1 MRSKDAIRNT
11 PQRTFCDPSVAVAA
25 MQLSPTALLTQ
36 LKTYGFLFE
45 QLCIRDLKA
54 YISDIDTHVG
64 YYHDR
69 YGLEADMVLHLGD
82 GRYALVE
89 FKLGSKEIE
98 DGATHLLELKRLINE
113 HNKTEKQNPIREPD
127 LMIVVTGG
135 MYGYRRKDG
144 VYVISLA
151 TLQP

>member
-1 MRSKDAIRNT
+1 
-11 PQRTFCDPSVAVAA
+11 

-69 YGLEADMVLHLGD
+69 YGLEADMFLLLGD

-89 FKLGSKEIE
+89 FK
-98 DGATHLLELKRLINE
+98 
-113 HNKTEKQNPIREPD
+113 
-127 LMIVVTGG
+127 
-135 MYGYRRKDG
+135 
-144 VYVISLA
+144 
-151 TLQP
+151 